1 MVTSGSSIEYRIE
14 RFSGDTPPDGDELSR
29 QMEAYGF
36 DVFEWADGPQTVYGP
51 PQHSEDQSHWI
62 ISGELEL
69 VVDGVGTVVLKAGD
83 RDFMP
88 AGTRH
93 SARVL
98 GGREVRYLIGVKYK

>member
-1 MVTSGSSIEYRIE
+1 MVTSGSSTEYRIE
-14 RFSGDTPPDGDELSR
+14 RFSGDAPPDGDDLSGR
-29 QMEAYGF
+29 MKADGY
-36 DVFEWADGPQTVYGP
+36 DVFEWTDGPQATYDP
-51 PQHSEDQSHWI
+51 HEHSEDQSHWI

-88 AGTRH
+88 ARTRH

>member
-1 MVTSGSSIEYRIE
+1 MVTSGSTVEYRIE
-14 RFSGDTPPDGDELSR
+14 RFSGDTPPDGIDLSR
-29 QMEAYGF
+29 QMKAEGY
-36 DVFEWADGPQTVYGP
+36 DVFAWVDGPQVVYDSH
-51 PQHSEDQSHWI
+51 QHSEDQSHWI

-88 AGTRH
+88 AGTPH

>member
-1 MVTSGSSIEYRIE
+1 MDAKRSDIEYRID
-14 RFSGDTPPDGDELSR
+14 RFSGDAPPDAETLNRHMSAEG
-29 QMEAYGF
+29 Y
-36 DVFEWADGPQTVYGP
+36 DVFEWTDGAGAVYEP
-51 PQHSEDQSHWI
+51 HQHSEDQSHWI

-69 VVDGVGTVVLKAGD
+69 VVDGVGPVVLKAGD

-98 GGREVRYLIGVKYK
+98 GDQAVRYLIGVKYR